1 MPSNPLVT
9 AFFGPGS
16 VQDVEKLTILK
27 ADLQAPVGLPSPYE
41 FTPAVDNTAE
51 ALFLAIFLRAQRNQ
65 DISLDSQM
73 VFSPFERELVT
84 RYGNPE
90 IRYFCTFEVFV
101 RDTLSKTPSPNLV

>member
-16 VQDVEKLTILK
+16 VQDAEKLFILK

-41 FTPAVDNTAE
+41 FTPLVDNTAE

-65 DISLDSQM
+65 DFSRDSQM
-73 VFSPFERELVT
+73 VISPFERELVT

-101 RDTLSKTPSPNLV
+101 RDTLSKTPSPNLI

>member
-1 MPSNPLVT
+1 MPSDPLVT
-9 AFFGPGS
+9 AIFGPG
-16 VQDVEKLTILK
+16 VTQDAERLTILK

-41 FTPAVDNTAE
+41 FTPTVDNKAE
-51 ALFLAIFLRAQRNQ
+51 TLFLALFLRAQRNQ

-84 RYGNPE
+84 RFGNPE

-101 RDTLSKTPSPNLV
+101 RDSISKIPSPNLV

>member
-16 VQDVEKLTILK
+16 TQDAEKLTILK
-27 ADLQAPVGLPSPYE
+27 SDLQAPAGLPSPYE

-84 RYGNPE
+84 RFGQAE
-90 IRYFCTFEVFV
+90 IRYFCTFEIFV
-101 RDTLSKTPSPNLV
+101 RDSISKVPNPNLV